1 MDFTSCGQ
9 HAHSISV
16 PGFMLLEPVDP
27 NERFRSRRRQAR
39 RRRAIRRTGALA
51 VVALAAAGTTL
62 GARFLTERDAH
73 VAGAG
78 GGQTPTTQAAP
89 AQPKPQ
95 PRPYPAEIR
104 GVHVTMA
111 LASVPGKI
119 DEYLS
124 LTKHGL
130 NTLELDVKDENGEV
144 GFRKPKVALAREVD
158 AAKDYYDPV
167 EVAQKAHAAGVYLI
181 GRIVCFEDPTLTQGA
196 PGYAIRTTSGGV
208 WTTVAGLGWANPYDK
223 RVWDYNVQLGIA
235 AAKAGFDEIQFDYV
249 RFPTDGDLSAAVFPR
264 KTKESK
270 TAVITSFAKYAGE
283 RLKPLGVRV
292 SADVFGLSATRNM
305 GIGQRPRQLGQYL
318 DTIYPM
324 VYPSHFGPGE
334 YNLPDPNAQPGR
346 TVGLALRD
354 FDRQLTGLDTRLVP
368 WLQDFSLGR
377 TYRLADVQDQIEA
390 ARDAGAEG
398 YLLWNA
404 AGLYTRGA
412 LADR

>member
-1 MDFTSCGQ
+1 
-9 HAHSISV
+9 
-16 PGFMLLEPVDP
+16 MLLEPVDP

-124 LTKHGL
+124 LTKNGL
-130 NTLELDVKDENGEV
+130 NALELDVKDENGEV

-305 GIGQRPRQLGQYL
+305 GIGQRPKQLGAYL

>member
-1 MDFTSCGQ
+1 
-9 HAHSISV
+9 
-16 PGFMLLEPVDP
+16 MLLEPVDP
-27 NERFRSRRRQAR
+27 NERFRARRRQAR
-39 RRRAIRRTGALA
+39 KRRAIRRTAALA

-73 VAGAG
+73 VAGSVKP
-78 GGQTPTTQAAP
+78 QTPTTQAAAP
-89 AQPKPQ
+89 TPKPE
-95 PRPYPAEIR
+95 PRPYPDEIR
-104 GVHVTMA
+104 GVHMTMA
-111 LASVPGKI
+111 LASVPGKL

-130 NTLELDVKDENGEV
+130 NTLELDVKDEKGEV
-144 GFRKPKVALAREVD
+144 GFRKPKVPLAREVGS
-158 AAKDYYDPV
+158 AKDYYNPV

-181 GRIVCFEDPTLTQGA
+181 GRIVCFEDPVLTSNA
-196 PGYAIRTTSGGV
+196 PRYAIRTSSGGV

-223 RVWDYNVQLGIA
+223 RVWDYNVQLGMA

-249 RFPTDGDLSAAVFPR
+249 RFPTDGDLSAAVFPG
-264 KTKESK
+264 KTGQSR

-283 RLKPLGVRV
+283 KLKPLGVRV

-305 GIGQRPRQLGQYL
+305 GIGQRPKKLGQYL

-346 TVGLALRD
+346 IVGLALRD

-377 TYRLADVQDQIEA
+377 TYTLTDVQDQIEA
-390 ARDAGAEG
+390 ARDAGVEG

-404 AGLYTRGA
+404 AGVYSRGA
-412 LADR
+412 LAAR

>member
-1 MDFTSCGQ
+1 MF
-9 HAHSISV
+9 
-16 PGFMLLEPVDP
+16 LEPVDP

-51 VVALAAAGTTL
+51 VVALAAAATTL

-73 VAGAG
+73 VAGA

-130 NTLELDVKDENGEV
+130 NTPELDVKDENGEV

-167 EVAQKAHAAGVYLI
+167 EVAEKAHAAGVYLI

-264 KTKESK
+264 KTKGSK

-305 GIGQRPRQLGQYL
+305 GIGQRPKQLGQYL

-354 FDRQLTGLDTRLVP
+354 FDRQLTGLDTRIVP

-377 TYRLADVQDQIEA
+377 TYTLADVQDQIEA

>member
-1 MDFTSCGQ
+1 
-9 HAHSISV
+9 
-16 PGFMLLEPVDP
+16 MLLEPVDP
-27 NERFRSRRRQAR
+27 NERFRDRRRQAR
-39 RRRAIRRTGALA
+39 KRRATRRTAALA
-51 VVALAAAGTTL
+51 VVALAAAGTTV
-62 GARFLTERDAH
+62 GARFLTERDAN

-78 GGQTPTTQAAP
+78 SGQPATTAA
-89 AQPKPQ
+89 AAAKPKPE
-95 PRPYPAEIR
+95 PRSYPDEIR

-111 LASVPGKI
+111 LASIPGKI

-130 NTLELDVKDENGEV
+130 NTLELDIKDENGEV
-144 GFRKPKVALAREVD
+144 GFRKPKVPLAREVG
-158 AAKDYYDPV
+158 AAKDYYDPA
-167 EVAQKAHAAGVYLI
+167 EVAEKAHAAGVYLI
-181 GRIVCFEDPTLTQGA
+181 GRIVCFEDPVLSQNA
-196 PGYAIRTTSGGV
+196 PRYAIRTTSGGV
-208 WTTVAGLGWANPYDK
+208 WTTAAGLGWVNQYDK
-223 RVWDYNVQLGIA
+223 RVWDYNIALGKA

-249 RFPTDGDLSAAVFPR
+249 RFPTDGDLSSAVFHG
-264 KTKESK
+264 KTDQTRTE
-270 TAVITSFAKYAGE
+270 VITSFAKYAGE
-283 RLKPLGVRV
+283 QLKPLGVRV
-292 SADVFGLSATRNM
+292 SADVFGLTATRNM
-305 GIGQRPRQLGQYL
+305 GIGQRPKKLGEYL

-377 TYRLADVQDQIEA
+377 TYTLGDVQDQIEA

-404 AGLYTRGA
+404 AGLYTRAA
-412 LADR
+412 LAGR

>member
-1 MDFTSCGQ
+1 
-9 HAHSISV
+9 
-16 PGFMLLEPVDP
+16 MLLEPVDP
-27 NERFRSRRRQAR
+27 NERFRSRRHRAR
-39 RRRAIRRTGALA
+39 KRRAIRRTLALA

-62 GARFLTERDAH
+62 GARFLTERDAN
-73 VAGAG
+73 VAGSSSG
-78 GGQTPTTQAAP
+78 ESSSAP
-89 AQPKPQ
+89 AAKPKPQ

-119 DEYLS
+119 DQYLS

-130 NTLELDVKDENGEV
+130 NTLELDIKDENGEV
-144 GFRKPKVALAREVD
+144 AFRKPKVSLARKVGS
-158 AAKDYYDPV
+158 ARDYYDPV

-181 GRIVCFEDPTLTQGA
+181 GRIVCFEDPILTQNA
-196 PGYAIRTTSGGV
+196 PKYAIRTTSGGV
-208 WTTVAGLGWANPYDK
+208 WTTVAGLGWANPYDQ
-223 RVWDYNVQLGIA
+223 RVWDYNVSLGEA
-235 AAKAGFDEIQFDYV
+235 AAKTGFDEIQFDYV
-249 RFPTDGDLSAAVFPR
+249 RFPTDGDLSAAVFPG
-264 KTKESK
+264 KTKQTK
-270 TAVITSFAKYAGE
+270 TGVITSFAKYASE
-283 RLKPLGVRV
+283 RLKPLGARV

-305 GIGQRPRQLGQYL
+305 GIGQRPKKLGQYL

-334 YNLPDPNAQPGR
+334 YNLTDPNAQPGR

-354 FDRQLTGLDTRLVP
+354 FDTQLTGLDTRLVP

-377 TYRLADVQDQIEA
+377 TYTLADVQDQIEA

-398 YLLWNA
+398 FLLWNA

-412 LADR
+412 LAGR

>member
-1 MDFTSCGQ
+1 
-9 HAHSISV
+9 
-16 PGFMLLEPVDP
+16 MLLEPVDP

-39 RRRAIRRTGALA
+39 RRRAVRRTAALA

-78 GGQTPTTQAAP
+78 AGPTTQAAP

-95 PRPYPAEIR
+95 PRAYPAEIR

-158 AAKDYYDPV
+158 AAKEYYDPV

-181 GRIVCFEDPTLTQGA
+181 GRIVCFEDPTLTQSA
-196 PGYAIRTTSGGV
+196 PRYAIRTTSGGV

-249 RFPTDGDLSAAVFPR
+249 RFPTDGDLSAAVFPG
-264 KTKESK
+264 KTKQSK

-305 GIGQRPRQLGQYL
+305 GIGQRPKQLGAYL

-334 YNLPDPNAQPGR
+334 YNLSDPNAQPGR

-354 FDRQLTGLDTRLVP
+354 FDRQLTGLDTRVVP

-377 TYRLADVQDQIEA
+377 TYTLADVQDQIEA

>member
-1 MDFTSCGQ
+1 
-9 HAHSISV
+9 
-16 PGFMLLEPVDP
+16 MLLEPVDP
-27 NERFRSRRRQAR
+27 NEQFRSRRRQAR
-39 RRRAIRRTGALA
+39 KRRAVRRTAALA

-62 GARFLTERDAH
+62 GARFLTEGDAH
-73 VAGAG
+73 VAS
-78 GGQTPTTQAAP
+78 GGQAP
-89 AQPKPQ
+89 ATQGAATAPKPQ
-95 PRPYPAEIR
+95 PRPYPDEIR

-111 LASVPGKI
+111 LASIPGKI

-124 LTKHGL
+124 LTKHGM

-167 EVAQKAHAAGVYLI
+167 EVAEKAHAAGVYLV
-181 GRIVCFEDPTLTQGA
+181 GRIVCFEDPTLTQNA
-196 PGYAIRTTSGGV
+196 PRYAIRTSSGGV

-223 RVWDYNVQLGIA
+223 RVWDYNVQLGMA

-249 RFPTDGDLSAAVFPR
+249 RFPTDGDLSAAVFPG
-264 KTKESK
+264 KTNESK
-270 TAVITSFAKYAGE
+270 TAVITSFAKYAGD

-305 GIGQRPRQLGQYL
+305 GIGQRPKKLGQYL

-354 FDRQLTGLDTRLVP
+354 FDRQLTGLDTRIVP

-377 TYRLADVQDQIEA
+377 TYTLADVQDQIEA

>member
-1 MDFTSCGQ
+1 
-9 HAHSISV
+9 
-16 PGFMLLEPVDP
+16 MLLEPVDP

-124 LTKHGL
+124 LTKNGL
-130 NTLELDVKDENGEV
+130 NALELDVKDENGEV

-305 GIGQRPRQLGQYL
+305 GIGQRPKQLGQYL

>member
-1 MDFTSCGQ
+1 
-9 HAHSISV
+9 
-16 PGFMLLEPVDP
+16 MLLEPVDP
-27 NERFRSRRRQAR
+27 NERFRSRRRRAR
-39 RRRAIRRTGALA
+39 RRRAVRRTAALA
-51 VVALAAAGTTL
+51 VVAVAAAGTTL

-73 VAGAG
+73 VAGAPG
-78 GGQTPTTQAAP
+78 EETLSAQSAP
-89 AQPKPQ
+89 APPKPQ
-95 PRPYPAEIR
+95 PRPYPDEIR

-144 GFRKPKVALAREVD
+144 GFRKPKVALARQVD
-158 AAKDYYDPV
+158 AAKDYYDPA
-167 EVAQKAHAAGVYLI
+167 EVARKAHAAGVYLI
-181 GRIVCFEDPTLTQGA
+181 GRVVCFEDPTLTRSA
-196 PGYAIRTTSGGV
+196 PRYAIRTTSGGV

-223 RVWDYNVQLGIA
+223 RVWDYNVQLGLA

-249 RFPTDGDLSAAVFPR
+249 RFPTDGDLSAAVFPG
-264 KTKESK
+264 KTNESK

-292 SADVFGLSATRNM
+292 SADVFGLTATRNM
-305 GIGQRPRQLGQYL
+305 GIGQRPKKLGQYL

-334 YNLPDPNAQPGR
+334 YDLPDPNAQPGR

-377 TYRLADVQDQIEA
+377 TYTLADVQDQIEA

-398 YLLWNA
+398 FLLWNA
-404 AGLYTRGA
+404 AGVYTRGA

>member
-1 MDFTSCGQ
+1 
-9 HAHSISV
+9 
-16 PGFMLLEPVDP
+16 
-27 NERFRSRRRQAR
+27 
-39 RRRAIRRTGALA
+39 
-51 VVALAAAGTTL
+51 
-62 GARFLTERDAH
+62 

-78 GGQTPTTQAAP
+78 GQAPPTQAAP

-130 NTLELDVKDENGEV
+130 NTVELDVKDENGEV
-144 GFRKPKVALAREVD
+144 GFRKPKVALAHEVD

-181 GRIVCFEDPTLTQGA
+181 GRIVCFEDPTLTASA

-305 GIGQRPRQLGQYL
+305 GIGQRPKQLGQYL

-334 YNLPDPNAQPGR
+334 YDLPDPNAQPGR

-354 FDRQLTGLDTRLVP
+354 FDRQLTGLDTRVVP

-377 TYRLADVQDQIEA
+377 TYTLADVQDQIEA

>member
-1 MDFTSCGQ
+1 
-9 HAHSISV
+9 
-16 PGFMLLEPVDP
+16 MLLEPVDP

-39 RRRAIRRTGALA
+39 KRRAIRRTAALA

-73 VAGAG
+73 PAGSAEA
-78 GGQTPTTQAAP
+78 QTPTTQAA
-89 AQPKPQ
+89 AVVKPQ
-95 PRPYPAEIR
+95 YRPYPDEIR

-111 LASVPGKI
+111 LASIPGKI

-130 NTLELDVKDENGEV
+130 NALELDIKDENGEV
-144 GFRKPKVALAREVD
+144 GFRKPKVALAREVG

-167 EVAQKAHAAGVYLI
+167 EVAEKAHAAGVYLI
-181 GRIVCFEDPTLTQGA
+181 GRIVCFEDPVLSQNA

-208 WTTVAGLGWANPYDK
+208 WTTAAGLGWVNQYDK
-223 RVWDYNVQLGIA
+223 RVWDYNVELGMA

-249 RFPTDGDLSAAVFPR
+249 RFPTDGDLSAAVFR
-264 KTKESK
+264 GKTDQSK

-283 RLKPLGVRV
+283 KLKPLGVRV

-305 GIGQRPRQLGQYL
+305 GIGQRPEKLGQYL
-318 DTIYPM
+318 DAIYPM

-334 YNLPDPNAQPGR
+334 YNLTDPNAQPGR

-354 FDRQLTGLDTRLVP
+354 FDRKLTGLDTRLVP

-377 TYRLADVQDQIEA
+377 TYTLADVQDQIEA

-404 AGLYTRGA
+404 AGVYTRGA
-412 LADR
+412 LAAR

>member
-1 MDFTSCGQ
+1 M
-9 HAHSISV
+9 
-16 PGFMLLEPVDP
+16 
-27 NERFRSRRRQAR
+27 
-39 RRRAIRRTGALA
+39 
-51 VVALAAAGTTL
+51 
-62 GARFLTERDAH
+62 
-73 VAGAG
+73 AGAG
-78 GGQTPTTQAAP
+78 DGQTPTTQAAP
-89 AQPKPQ
+89 TQPKPQ
-95 PRPYPAEIR
+95 PRPYPDEIR

-119 DEYLS
+119 DQYLS

-130 NTLELDVKDENGEV
+130 NALELDVKDENGEV

-196 PGYAIRTTSGGV
+196 PRYAIRTTSGGV

-223 RVWDYNVQLGIA
+223 RVWDYNVQLGLA
-235 AAKAGFDEIQFDYV
+235 AARAGFDEIQFDYV
-249 RFPTDGDLSAAVFPR
+249 RFPTDGDLSAAVFPG

-305 GIGQRPRQLGQYL
+305 GIGQRPKQLGQYL

-354 FDRQLTGLDTRLVP
+354 FDRQLTGLDTRVVP

-377 TYRLADVQDQIEA
+377 TYTLADVQDQIEA

>member
-1 MDFTSCGQ
+1 
-9 HAHSISV
+9 
-16 PGFMLLEPVDP
+16 MLLEPVDP
-27 NERFRSRRRQAR
+27 NERFRDRRRQAR
-39 RRRAIRRTGALA
+39 KRRAIRRTAALA

-73 VAGAG
+73 VPSSAGA
-78 GGQTPTTQAAP
+78 QTLGTQTAAP
-89 AQPKPQ
+89 TPKPV
-95 PRPYPAEIR
+95 PRAYPDEIR

-111 LASVPGKI
+111 LASVPGKL

-130 NTLELDVKDENGEV
+130 NTIELDVKDENGEV
-144 GFRKPKVALAREVD
+144 GFRRPKVPLAHDVG

-181 GRIVCFEDPTLTQGA
+181 GRIVCFEDPVLTSNA
-196 PGYAIRTTSGGV
+196 PRYAIRTTSGGV

-223 RVWDYNVQLGIA
+223 RVWDYNVKLGMA

-249 RFPTDGDLSAAVFPR
+249 RFPTDGDLSAAVFPG
-264 KTKESK
+264 KTSQSK

-283 RLKPLGVRV
+283 KLKPLGVRV
-292 SADVFGLSATRNM
+292 GADVFGLTATRNM
-305 GIGQRPRQLGQYL
+305 GIGQRPKKLGEYL

-377 TYRLADVQDQIEA
+377 TYTLADVQDQIEA
-390 ARDAGAEG
+390 ARDAGAQG

-404 AGLYTRGA
+404 AGVYTRGA